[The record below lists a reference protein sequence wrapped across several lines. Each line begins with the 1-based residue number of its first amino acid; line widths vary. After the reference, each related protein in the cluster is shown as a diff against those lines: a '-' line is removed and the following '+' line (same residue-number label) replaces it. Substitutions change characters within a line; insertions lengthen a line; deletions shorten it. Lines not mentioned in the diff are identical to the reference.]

1 MSQLVTR
8 QDLFLQR
15 ACKVIEYA
23 RSLGYLITEGEA
35 ERTAEQAEIYAKQ
48 GKGILDSK
56 HRARLAMDLNFYRD
70 GKLVADRVSLEPIG
84 VYAEKI
90 GLHWGGRFKKL
101 DDSRHFEE

>member
-23 RSLGYLITEGEA
+23 RSLGYQITEGEA
-35 ERTAEQAEIYAKQ
+35 ERTAEQAAVYAKQ

-56 HRARLAMDLNFYRD
+56 HCQRLAIDLNFYRE
-70 GKLVADRVSLEPIG
+70 GKLISDRVILEPVGI
-84 VYAEKI
+84 YAETI
-90 GLHWGGRFKKL
+90 GLHWGGRFRKL